1 MVAGSLII
9 AAVLCLPIII
19 RVVAFRRPLEASD
32 DASHFNGIYH
42 RWRLSH
48 VTGEVVASSTHTVT
62 YGGGNVVG
70 SVYSGVVAGSSR
82 VTTDVHDNV
91 RLRLTDGTQRD
102 AEVINY
108 NVAAQPGDVLSVWN
122 ARKGSQGFTVAV
134 LNHTTHSQNV
144 NARDV
149 FKILQPHQVFF
160 VLWLILTAF
169 PIAFMSVFGGSVLP
183 LLLWACLLLFYYR
196 GQKRVRRVF
205 GNSGIRPIWQQ
216 SDAEAGPL
224 LGAH

>member
-70 SVYSGVVAGSSR
+70 SVYSGVVAGSTR

-149 FKILQPHQVFF
+149 FKILQPHQIFF
-160 VLWLILTAF
+160 VLWL
-169 PIAFMSVFGGSVLP
+169 VFLVLP
-183 LLLWACLLLFYYR
+183 LAFLTVAGGGLPFVLFAAVLFLYYR
-196 GQKRVRRVF
+196 GQKRVRSQF
-205 GNSGIRPIWQQ
+205 DKSGIRPIWQQ
-216 SDAEAGPL
+216 SEAEARPL
-224 LGAH
+224 LAAH